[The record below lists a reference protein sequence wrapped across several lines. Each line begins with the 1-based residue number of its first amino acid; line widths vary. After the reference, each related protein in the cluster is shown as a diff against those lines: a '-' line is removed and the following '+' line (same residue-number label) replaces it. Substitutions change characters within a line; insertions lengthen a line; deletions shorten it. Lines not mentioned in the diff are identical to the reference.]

1 MQPSVVFKLAGRVGL
16 GLVVVGLFVYL
27 IKKTLWPYALGFTG
41 AGLLLLAAY
50 AYYNRAALKEVLRLR
65 GIRFGANVTAMTIFL
80 LGILVIVNYLSY
92 RHHWRYDVTS
102 SRAYSLSDETLKVL
116 KDLKSDIRITAFF
129 LEGAQGQFK
138 ELLDIYTYHSKRIS
152 YQFVDPD
159 KNPALTE
166 QYGIAALWKE
176 GIPGVTVV
184 ESGKREV
191 KITEGTEQA
200 LTNAIIKLVRT
211 GSKIVC
217 ALEGHGEKDLYDAQ
231 NVTGY
236 DLARK
241 GLEDQ
246 NLIVKKVL
254 LATQARVP
262 TECTLLMIAGPKKEL
277 IGKEAEAI
285 ASYLEGGGSA
295 LFMLDPNIKTGYEPL
310 LDKWGIEVG
319 NDIIIE
325 PVLRLFAG
333 PTLGLEPVV
342 RKYGD
347 HPITKGF
354 VNNTLFSLARSI
366 SPRKPAPYGITVTTL
381 ASTSEESWAETDLSK
396 VFVNGT
402 ASFDKNDT
410 KGPISI
416 GVAVT
421 GSLKGGKTSR
431 IVAIGDS
438 DFINNKFITA
448 LFNRD
453 FFLNC
458 ANWLIEEEELIS
470 IRPKER
476 GKSHIFLTP
485 AQADFMYY
493 FVTIILPGA
502 VLLIGIAL
510 WWKRRRM

>member
-1 MQPSVVFKLAGRVGL
+1 MQPSMVFKLTGRAGL

-27 IKKTLWPYALGFTG
+27 IKESLWPYALGFG
-41 AGLLLLAAY
+41 GVGLLCIVAY
-50 AYYNRAALKEVLRLR
+50 AYYFRAVLKEVLRFR

-92 RHHWRYDVTS
+92 RYHWRNDFTG

-116 KDLKSDIRITAFF
+116 KDLKNDIRITAFF

-138 ELLDIYTYHSKRIS
+138 ELLEIYAYHSKRVS

-159 KNPALTE
+159 KNPALAE
-166 QYGIAALWKE
+166 QYGIGALWKE
-176 GIPGVTVV
+176 GIPGVTII

-191 KITEGTEQA
+191 KITEGTEEA

-217 ALEGHGEKDLYDAQ
+217 ALEGHGEKDIYDAQ
-231 NVTGY
+231 TIAGY

-241 GLEDQ
+241 ALEDQ

-262 TECTLLMIAGPKKEL
+262 TECTLLMIAGSKKEL

-285 ASYLEGGGSA
+285 ASFLEGGGSA

-310 LDKWGIEVG
+310 LEKWGLEMG

-347 HPITKGF
+347 HPITKNF
-354 VNNTLFSLARSI
+354 VNNTLFSLARSM

-381 ASTSEESWAETDLSK
+381 ASTSEEGWAETDLSK

-402 ASFDKNDT
+402 ASFDKNDA
-410 KGPISI
+410 KGPISL
-416 GVAVT
+416 GVAVN
-421 GSLKGGKTSR
+421 GSLKGGRSSR

-458 ANWLIEEEELIS
+458 ANWLVEEEELIS

-476 GKSHIFLTP
+476 GASHLFLTP
-485 AQADFMYY
+485 AQADFIYY
-493 FVTIILPGA
+493 FCTILLPGA
-502 VLLIGIAL
+502 VLLVGMAL

>member
-1 MQPSVVFKLAGRVGL
+1 MQLSTAFRLAGRAGL
-16 GLVVVGLFVYL
+16 GLVVVALFVYL
-27 IKKTLWPYALGFTG
+27 IKKALWPYALGFGG
-41 AGLLLLAAY
+41 AGLLFLVAY
-50 AYYNRAALKEVLRLR
+50 AYYNRAALKDVLRLR
-65 GIRFGANVTAMTIFL
+65 GIRFGANVTAMTVFL
-80 LGILVIVNYLSY
+80 LGILVIVNYISY
-92 RHHWRYDVTS
+92 RHHWRNDVTGS
-102 SRAYSLSDETLKVL
+102 STYSLSDETLKVL

-166 QYGIAALWKE
+166 QYGIGALWKE
-176 GIPGVTVV
+176 GIPGITII

-191 KITEGTEQA
+191 KITEDTEQA
-200 LTNAIIKLVRT
+200 LTNAIIKLVRA

-231 NVTGY
+231 NVAGY

-277 IGKEAEAI
+277 VGKEPEAI

-295 LFMLDPNIKTGYEPL
+295 LFMLDPNIQTGYEPL
-310 LDKWGIEVG
+310 LEKWGVEMG
-319 NDIIIE
+319 NDVIIE
-325 PVLRLFAG
+325 PVMRLFAG
-333 PTLGLEPVV
+333 PTLGIEPVV

-347 HPITKGF
+347 HPITKDF
-354 VNNTLFSLARSI
+354 VNNTLFSLARSM
-366 SPRKPAPYGITVTTL
+366 SPKKPAPNGITVATL
-381 ASTSEESWAETDLSK
+381 ASTSEEGWAETDLSK

-402 ASFDKNDT
+402 ASFDKNDA
-410 KGPISI
+410 KGPVSI
-416 GVAVT
+416 AVAVT
-421 GSLKGGKTSR
+421 GSLKGGKNSR

-438 DFINNKFITA
+438 DFVNNKFITA

-458 ANWLIEEEELIS
+458 ANWLVEEEELIS
-470 IRPKER
+470 IRPKE
-476 GKSHIFLTP
+476 GGASHLFLTQ
-485 AQADFMYY
+485 AQTSFVFY
-493 FVTIILPGA
+493 FGTTLLPGA
-502 VLLIGIAL
+502 ILLVGMAL